1 MAWNICLTLCVT
13 STKAVQSPGLQRY
26 TMKQTPPRTSIIKQ
40 VKCWLEKLVIGEN
53 LCPFARQPYDAGRIR
68 FVISQAEEIETLL
81 TDVLAELL
89 YLRETPLEEAETSLL
104 ILPQMLEDFL
114 DYNDVLDLVDAL
126 LQQQQME
133 GEFQVASMHP
143 DYQFTE
149 TEFDDAQNFSNRSPY
164 PILHLI
170 REESLSRALE
180 QFPNP
185 EQIPERNIRHMQ
197 ALGSTTL
204 QKLLSQ
210 CTTKEGH

>member
-26 TMKQTPPRTSIIKQ
+26 TMKQTLPTTSIIKQ

-68 FVISQAEEIETLL
+68 FVISQTEEIETLL

-114 DYNDVLDLVDAL
+114 DYNDFLDLVDAL
-126 LQQQQME
+126 LQQQEME

-143 DYQFTE
+143 DYQFAE
-149 TEFDDAQNFSNRSPY
+149 TEFDDAQNFTNRSPY

-185 EQIPERNIRHMQ
+185 EQIPERNIHHMQ
-197 ALGSTTL
+197 ALGSTAL

-210 CTTKEGH
+210 CTTKEGR